1 MAGVVTDTA
10 GWCPNAA
17 VVGCGSVGE
26 IVGGGVGS
34 VNNVVKLVVGL
45 NMVVVDSDVIVLVVA
60 ELSETYKAFGAP
72 DLVG

>member
-10 GWCPNAA
+10 GWCPNVAII
-17 VVGCGSVGE
+17 GCGGVGE
-26 IVGGGVGS
+26 TVGS
-34 VNNVVKLVVGL
+34 VNNVVKLMVGL
-45 NMVVVDSDVIVLVVA
+45 NTVVVDDGVIVLVVA